1 MRAVWMVRSPQI
13 KSHIGYWLSSLGYQ
27 YHDRSVTNRVFIL
40 YFLAF
45 WSVWIFAVLCFLAG
59 TIASILES
67 TQIDNPNHT
76 LVYIGAIVFIVWV
89 LVELFRVSR
98 ISPFIFSES
107 DVYLICETPV
117 NRRYVALAWF
127 LGDWLEYAVIFWAG
141 GVILGFTSVELQIDG
156 NLEIL
161 ELLLYLLSGLRAFL
175 IILLLQVAWKGLIWA
190 FGTLRLRG
198 ARELSWLPIIPL
210 GLAAWLSLSFFLHLG
225 SSVSDS
231 WHALLSYPLLLPIYY
246 PFQAA
251 AGQTEWF
258 YGVIVSLSLA
268 ALSLGLLWM
277 VTGRLNLSRAAAE
290 TYQQESIRMAAR
302 YGRTALAQKL
312 QQRKRLGLGRR
323 PNMLPDMPGE
333 WSLLWKD
340 ILQTWRSLNLRELFG
355 WLTIFGFTLGILLI
369 PEWSLR
375 ALALVVWVTLLGDQT
390 TKRFRDDLSQWWL
403 FRLLPFKV
411 SRTVL
416 VDLVLPWVI
425 YVITGWL
432 ALVFCRQ
439 VVAPYTFMFAG
450 LLPFVVAGII
460 LSAANDILRQSRVSL
475 LLVGEVPKQ
484 RALASFSG
492 IILVA
497 IPVGILWWLGE
508 FPYLGGILACTILIV
523 LDYLIWRDLIGVYR
537 GMNEKPLIKILP
549 NITKYLSTLV

>member
-13 KSHIGYWLSSLGYQ
+13 KSRIGYWLSALGYQ
-27 YHDRSVTNRVFIL
+27 YHDSSIINRIYFL
-40 YFLAF
+40 YFLAL
-45 WSVWIFAVLCFLAG
+45 WSVWIFAVLSLLAG
-59 TIASILES
+59 TIASILKS

-76 LVYIGAIVFIVWV
+76 LAQIGAIVFIVWV
-89 LVELFRVSR
+89 LVELFRVSK

-117 NRRYVALAWF
+117 NRRCVALAWF

-156 NLEIL
+156 NLELL

-175 IILLLQVAWKGLIWA
+175 IILLLQVAWKALIWA

-198 ARELSWLPIIPL
+198 TRELSWLPIIPL
-210 GLAAWLSLSFFLHLG
+210 GLAAWLSLRYFLQLG
-225 SSVSDS
+225 SSFSDI
-231 WHALLSYPLLLPIYY
+231 WQGILTHPLLLPIYY

-251 AGQTEWF
+251 AGQTQWLF
-258 YGVIVSLSLA
+258 GVMVSLSLA

-277 VTGRLNLSRAAAE
+277 VTGKLNLGRAAAE
-290 TYQQESIRMAAR
+290 TYQQESIQMAAR

-323 PNMLPDMPGE
+323 LNMLPDMPGV

-340 ILQTWRSLNLRELFG
+340 ILQTWRSLNLQELFG
-355 WLTIFGFTLGILLI
+355 WLTIFGFTFGILLI

-375 ALALVVWVTLLGDQT
+375 ALALVGWVTLLGDRT

-403 FRLLPFKV
+403 FRLLPFKS

-432 ALVFCRQ
+432 ALVISRQ
-439 VVAPYTFMFAG
+439 AVAPYTFMFAG

-460 LSAANDILRQSRVSL
+460 LSAVNDILRQSGASL
-475 LLVGEVPKQ
+475 LLVGEVPTQ
-484 RALASFSG
+484 GALASFLG

-497 IPVGILWWLGE
+497 IPVGIIWWFGE

-537 GMNEKPLIKILP
+537 RIE
-549 NITKYLSTLV
+549 